1 MYGTTKIR
9 TTDDAINAATDRL
22 ASDVRKLSD
31 QRESALSIFRQAATD
46 LDNVNCGLR
55 DRISKFDELSQF
67 IDSQRSTASQII
79 EDNDKVRKR
88 ILDIIGE

>member
-1 MYGTTKIR
+1 M
-9 TTDDAINAATDRL
+9 DNIN
-22 ASDVRKLSD
+22 S
-31 QRESALSIFRQAATD
+31 
-46 LDNVNCGLR
+46 GLR
-55 DRISKFDELSQF
+55 DKINKFNDLTAF

>member
-1 MYGTTKIR
+1 MYTTKVRITEEAIDA
-9 TTDDAINAATDRL
+9 TTDQLISDIAILAGKRDVALNAL
-22 ASDVRKLSD
+22 
-31 QRESALSIFRQAATD
+31 RQAATD
-46 LDNVNCGLR
+46 LDNINSGLR
-55 DRISKFDELSQF
+55 DKINKFDVLTAF

>member
-1 MYGTTKIR
+1 MYNTTKIR
-9 TTDDAINAATDRL
+9 TTEEAISAATDRL
-22 ASDVRKLSD
+22 TSDITTLAGKRDV
-31 QRESALSIFRQAATD
+31 ALSAFRQAATD
-46 LDNVNCGLR
+46 LDNINSGLR
-55 DRISKFDELSQF
+55 DKINKFNDLAAF

>member
-1 MYGTTKIR
+1 MYSTKVR
-9 TTDDAINAATDRL
+9 TTDEAINAATDRL
-22 ASDVRKLSD
+22 TSDITTLAGKRDV
-31 QRESALSIFRQAATD
+31 ALSAFRQVATD

-55 DRISKFDELSQF
+55 DKISKFNDLAAF

>member
-1 MYGTTKIR
+1 MQLRFGQLRRPLTLR
-9 TTDDAINAATDRL
+9 LTDRL
-22 ASDVRKLSD
+22 ASDITTLAGKRDV
-31 QRESALSIFRQAATD
+31 ALSAFRQAATD
-46 LDNVNCGLR
+46 LDNINSGLR
-55 DRISKFDELSQF
+55 DKINKFNDLTAF

>member
-1 MYGTTKIR
+1 MNVTKVR
-9 TTDDAINAATDRL
+9 TTEEAINAATDRL
-22 ASDVRKLSD
+22 ASDITTLAGRRDV
-31 QRESALSIFRQAATD
+31 ALSAFRQAAID
-46 LDNVNCGLR
+46 LDNINSRLR
-55 DRISKFDELSQF
+55 DKISKFNDLAAF

>member
-9 TTDDAINAATDRL
+9 TTEEAISAATNRL
-22 ASDVRKLSD
+22 TSDVKDLSIKRD
-31 QRESALSIFRQAATD
+31 MALSTFRQAATD

-55 DRISKFDELSQF
+55 DRISKFDDLAAF

>member
-1 MYGTTKIR
+1 MYATKVR
-9 TTDDAINAATDRL
+9 TTEEAINAATDRL
-22 ASDVRKLSD
+22 ASDITTLAGKRDV
-31 QRESALSIFRQAATD
+31 ALSAFRQAATD
-46 LDNVNCGLR
+46 LDKSNSGLR
-55 DRISKFDELSQF
+55 DKRNKFNDLTAF

>member
-1 MYGTTKIR
+1 MNGTIKVR
-9 TTDDAINAATDRL
+9 TTEDAINVATDKL
-22 ASDVRKLSD
+22 ASDVTELSAK
-31 QRESALSIFRQAATD
+31 RNVALSAFRQAATD

-55 DRISKFDELSQF
+55 DKISKFDDLAKF

-79 EDNDKVRKR
+79 EDNDAVRKR

>member
-1 MYGTTKIR
+1 MYATKVR
-9 TTDDAINAATDRL
+9 TTEEAINAATDRL
-22 ASDVRKLSD
+22 ASDITTLAGK
-31 QRESALSIFRQAATD
+31 REVALNAFRQAATD
-46 LDNVNCGLR
+46 LDNINSGLR
-55 DRISKFDELSQF
+55 DKINKFNNLTAF

>member
-1 MYGTTKIR
+1 MYATKVR
-9 TTDDAINAATDRL
+9 TTEEAINATTDRL
-22 ASDVRKLSD
+22 ASDITILAGKRDV
-31 QRESALSIFRQAATD
+31 ALSASRQAATD
-46 LDNVNCGLR
+46 LDNINSGLR
-55 DRISKFDELSQF
+55 DKINKFNDLTAF

>member
-1 MYGTTKIR
+1 MYSTKVR

-22 ASDVRKLSD
+22 ASDVKDLSIKRD
-31 QRESALSIFRQAATD
+31 MALSTFRQAATD

-55 DRISKFDELSQF
+55 AKIAKFDELAQF
-67 IDSQRSTASQII
+67 IDSQRSTASLII
-79 EDNDKVRKR
+79 EDNDAVRKR

>member
-1 MYGTTKIR
+1 M
-9 TTDDAINAATDRL
+9 
-22 ASDVRKLSD
+22 
-31 QRESALSIFRQAATD
+31 ALSAFRQAATD
-46 LDNVNCGLR
+46 LDNINSGLR
-55 DRISKFDELSQF
+55 DKINKFNDLTAF

>member
-1 MYGTTKIR
+1 MHATKVR
-9 TTDDAINAATDRL
+9 TTEEAINAATNRL
-22 ASDVRKLSD
+22 ASDITTLADKRDV
-31 QRESALSIFRQAATD
+31 ALSAFRQAATD
-46 LDNVNCGLR
+46 LDNINSGLR
-55 DRISKFDELSQF
+55 DKINKFNDLTVF

>member
-1 MYGTTKIR
+1 MNKTKIR
-9 TTDDAINAATDRL
+9 TTEEAINAATDRL
-22 ASDVRKLSD
+22 ASDITTLADKRDV
-31 QRESALSIFRQAATD
+31 ALSAFRQAATD
-46 LDNVNCGLR
+46 LDNINSGLR
-55 DRISKFDELSQF
+55 DKINKLNDLAAF